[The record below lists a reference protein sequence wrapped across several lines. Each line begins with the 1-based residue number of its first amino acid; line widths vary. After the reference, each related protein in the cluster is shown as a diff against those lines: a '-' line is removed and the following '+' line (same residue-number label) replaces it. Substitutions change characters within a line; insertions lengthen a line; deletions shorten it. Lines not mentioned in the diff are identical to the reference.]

1 MATENGPS
9 ARSGVLTQWTPE
21 DAAFWEGT
29 GKPIANRTLLLSV
42 PALLCAFSVWMYWS
56 ILTVQMKN
64 LGFPFTDAQLWKLTA
79 AAGMAGA
86 TLRIP
91 NAFLIALSGGRNVIA
106 LTTALLLIP
115 TVGAGIA
122 LRDINTPFWVFVMLA
137 ALSGIGGGNFAS
149 SMSNISTFFPKRVQ
163 GTALGI
169 NAGVGNLGVSAM
181 QFALPWVMT
190 FALFGG
196 LSGAGLALPKDV
208 AGKVA
213 GTPVWIQNG
222 GMLWAPIVALLAI
235 GAWIGMKNLPIHQ
248 IGSTAGALGKVLWLL
263 LLGFAATAVGLSM
276 QYYMQDNLKGL
287 ITNTMPAYAGY
298 QPWIELLLMLCV
310 VLPATVLTALGLMR
324 FLTPMKVR
332 QNLGVQYG
340 IFKNKHTWL
349 MTILY
354 IMTFGSFIGYSA
366 ALPKLIQDVFGV
378 LPGGA
383 PNPNAPSALVYAWI
397 GPFVGSIVRPI
408 GGWLSDRFGG
418 ARVTGWDTVLMI
430 ASALGVAYYVH
441 AAHGSDTPEI
451 YFYPFLALFVLLFLT
466 TGIGNGSTFRM
477 VPIIFPANQ
486 AGPVL
491 GWTSAVAAYGAFV
504 FPNIFGAQIKA
515 GTPQYAFYGF
525 AAYYGVCLVINW
537 WYYARRNAE
546 LRC

>member
-1 MATENGPS
+1 ME
-9 ARSGVLTQWTPE
+9 WTPE
-21 DAAFWEGT
+21 DPAFWEST
-29 GKPIANRTLLLSV
+29 GKKLANRTLLLSV
-42 PALLCAFSVWMYWS
+42 PSLLCAFSVWMYWS

-64 LGFPFTDAQLWKLTA
+64 LGFPFTDAQLWKITA

-115 TVGAGIA
+115 TLGAGIA
-122 LRDINTPFWVFVMLA
+122 LRDINTPFWIFVVLA

-149 SMSNISTFFPKRVQ
+149 SMSNISTFFPKRIQ

-181 QFALPWVMT
+181 QFALPWVTT

-196 LSGAGLALPKDV
+196 LGGAALVLPHDV
-208 AGKVA
+208 PGKTA
-213 GTPVWIQNG
+213 GTLVWVQNG
-222 GMLWAPIVALLAI
+222 GLMWVPIIALLAVL
-235 GAWIGMKNLPIHQ
+235 AWLGMKNLPIHQ
-248 IGSTAGALGKVLWLL
+248 VGSTAAAMGKALWLL
-263 LLGFAATAVGLSM
+263 LLGFAATAIGLSM
-276 QYYMQDNLKGL
+276 QFYMQDNLKGL
-287 ITNTMPAYAGY
+287 IGKVAPDYAGY
-298 QPWIELLLMLCV
+298 QPWIELLLMLLV
-310 VLPATVLTALGLMR
+310 VLPVTVLAALGLMR
-324 FLTPMKVR
+324 HLTPAKVR

-340 IFKNKHTWL
+340 IFNNKHTWL

-383 PNPNAPSALVYAWI
+383 PNPHAPSALVYAWI
-397 GPFVGSIVRPI
+397 GPFVGSISRPL
-408 GGWLSDRFGG
+408 GGWLSDKFGG
-418 ARVTGWDTVLMI
+418 ARVTGWNTVLMI
-430 ASALGVAYYVH
+430 ASALGVAYYVN
-441 AAHGSDTPEI
+441 AAHGAAAPDTF
-451 YFYPFLALFVLLFLT
+451 FYPFLILFIMLFLT

-504 FPNIFGAQIKA
+504 FPNIFAAQIKL
-515 GTPQYAFYGF
+515 GTPQYAFVGF
-525 AAYYGVCLVINW
+525 AGYYVICLVINW

-546 LRC
+546 LPC